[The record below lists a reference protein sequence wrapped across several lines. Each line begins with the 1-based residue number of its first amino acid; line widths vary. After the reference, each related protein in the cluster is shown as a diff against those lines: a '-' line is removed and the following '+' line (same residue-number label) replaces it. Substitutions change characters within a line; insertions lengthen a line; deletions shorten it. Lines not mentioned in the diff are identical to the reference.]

1 METRLNG
8 SLLTV
13 QPSEPI
19 IHRIIMLYRKYR
31 PQKFSEIVGQ
41 EHVVKT
47 LQGALESG
55 RVGHAYLF
63 TGSRGTGKT
72 SLARIF
78 AKTLNCQK
86 RLIRSDLKEP
96 CNDCHFCFAAN
107 QGNSLDLIE
116 IDAAS
121 RTGVDDIRELN
132 DSAMV
137 AAPSGGYK
145 IFLID
150 EVHMLSKSA
159 FNALLKTL
167 EEPPKHVVFILATT
181 EPYKILPTV
190 LSRVQR
196 FDFKRLNQGQISEK
210 LKMIAGKEGIK
221 INDEA
226 IKTIAMS
233 ADGALR
239 DAEVALT
246 KIRASVDPSKE
257 VSAEDVNEILSL
269 VSYKYY
275 PEFLGR
281 LLNNDRIGSMEIIQK
296 IHMSGADMENFTG
309 NLVEYLRDVL
319 MAKINPAVLASVSG
333 MNDEETKN
341 ISALGQSIDS
351 QRLIKMIVSFSN
363 ARNEIKHSP
372 VPQLPLELTVIEMT
386 DIECRP

>member
-1 METRLNG
+1 
-8 SLLTV
+8 
-13 QPSEPI
+13 
-19 IHRIIMLYRKYR
+19 MLYRKYR

-72 SLARIF
+72 SLARVF
-78 AKTLNCQK
+78 AKALNCSNSSNK
-86 RLIRSDLKEP
+86 SKDAP
-96 CNDCHFCFAAN
+96 CDKCSVCLAVNN
-107 QGNSLDLIE
+107 NNSLDLIE

-121 RTGVDDIRELN
+121 RTGVDNIRELI

-145 IFLID
+145 VFLID

-167 EEPPKHVVFILATT
+167 EEPPSHVVFILATT
-181 EPYKILPTV
+181 EPHKILPTV

-196 FDFKRLNQGQISEK
+196 FDFRRLNQEQISDK
-210 LKMIAGKEGIK
+210 LKMMAGKEGIN
-221 INDEA
+221 IDDDA

-239 DAEVALT
+239 DAEVALS
-246 KIRASVDPSKE
+246 KVYASAHSDKTVTSD
-257 VSAEDVNEILSL
+257 DVNEMLGL
-269 VSYKYY
+269 ASYKHY
-275 PEFLGR
+275 PEFVGY
-281 LLNNDRIGSMEIIQK
+281 LLNNDRIGAMDLIQK
-296 IHMSGADMENFTG
+296 IYISGVDLENFTG
-309 NLVEYLRDVL
+309 NLVEYTRQIL
-319 MAKINPAVLASVSG
+319 MAKINPAILASVNG
-333 MNDEETKN
+333 INDEETKN
-341 ISALGQSIDS
+341 ISSLGQSVDG

-372 VPQLPLELTVIEMT
+372 VPQLPLELAVIDLT
-386 DIECRP
+386 A

>member
-1 METRLNG
+1 
-8 SLLTV
+8 
-13 QPSEPI
+13 
-19 IHRIIMLYRKYR
+19 MLYRKYR

-86 RLIRSDLKEP
+86 RLIRADLKEP

-181 EPYKILPTV
+181 EPHKILPTV

-196 FDFKRLNQGQISEK
+196 FDFKRLNQEQISEK
-210 LKMIAGKEGIK
+210 LKMMARKEGIK
-221 INDEA
+221 ISGDA
-226 IKTIAMS
+226 VKTIAMS

-239 DAEVALT
+239 DAEVALS
-246 KIRASVDPSKE
+246 KVQASVQ
-257 VSAEDVNEILSL
+257 SAEEITAESVQEILGL
-269 VSYKYY
+269 ASYRYY
-275 PEFLGR
+275 PEFVGY
-281 LLNNDRIGSMEIIQK
+281 LLNNDRVGAMDLIQK
-296 IHMSGADMENFTG
+296 IYISGTDLENFTG
-309 NLVEYLRDVL
+309 NLVEYMRNIL
-319 MAKINPAVLASVSG
+319 MAKINPAGLASVSG
-333 MNDEETKN
+333 MNDEETRN
-341 ISALGQSIDS
+341 MSALGQNLDS

-372 VPQLPLELTVIEMT
+372 VPQLPLELTVIELT
-386 DIECRP
+386 T